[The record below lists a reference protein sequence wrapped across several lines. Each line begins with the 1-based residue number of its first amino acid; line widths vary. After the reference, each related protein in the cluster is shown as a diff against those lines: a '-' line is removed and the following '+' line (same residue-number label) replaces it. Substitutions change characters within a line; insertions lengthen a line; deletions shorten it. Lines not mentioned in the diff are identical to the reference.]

1 MQNNTENALR
11 YRGRFAPAPTG
22 PLHFGSL
29 VAAVGSF
36 LQARAQDG
44 EWHLR
49 IEDLD
54 RPRIIGGTAEAMMRT
69 LERLQMYWDG
79 PVRYQQTA
87 SVYAAAF
94 AQLAA
99 SNAVYA
105 CACSRREIADSSV
118 RGIDGA
124 VYPGACRTH
133 LPAAKTATAWRVRTE
148 AARISFND
156 SVQGL
161 VERDLERDIGDFIVR
176 RADGRYTYQLA
187 VVVDDAMLG
196 VTEIVRGADLLE
208 STARQIHLQKLL
220 GFATPRYVHLPVVVN
235 AGGEKLS
242 KQTHAAAIDANNA
255 VALIYRAL
263 QFLGQAPPRELMQG
277 NLAELWVWARAHW
290 RLERTPRVLTAFAT
304 DQSTTSRTSD

>member
-1 MQNNTENALR
+1 M
-11 YRGRFAPAPTG
+11 
-22 PLHFGSL
+22 
-29 VAAVGSF
+29 
-36 LQARAQDG
+36 QARAQGG

-54 RPRIIGGTAEAMMRT
+54 RPRIIGGTADAMMRA

-105 CACSRREIADSSV
+105 CACSRREIADSSI

-124 VYPGACRTH
+124 VYPGTCRTH
-133 LPAAKTATAWRVRTE
+133 PPVARTATAWRVRTE
-148 AARISFND
+148 AARISFAD
-156 SVQGL
+156 SVQGR
-161 VERDLERDIGDFIVR
+161 VERDLARDIGDFIVR

-187 VVVDDAMLG
+187 VVVDDALLG

-208 STARQIHLQKLL
+208 STARQIHLQRLL
-220 GFATPRYVHLPVVVN
+220 GFSTPRYVHLPVAVN
-235 AGGEKLS
+235 ACGEKLS
-242 KQTHAAAIDANNA
+242 KQTRAAAIDTNDA
-255 VALIYRAL
+255 VAIIYRAL
-263 QFLGQAPPRELMQG
+263 QFLGQAPPREFKQG
-277 NLAELWVWARAHW
+277 NLPELWAWARAHW
-290 RLERTPRVLTAFAT
+290 DLARTPRVLSARAL
-304 DQSTTSRTSD
+304 D